1 MTAANTARRHLAWVP
16 LGALLIGLALWC
28 TALDEILSRP
38 LFDWQLRLA
47 TPTAAATGVL
57 VVDIDDASLNELRP
71 VLGAWP
77 YKRDVYALLVEQLRD
92 AGAKAIAIDLLLA
105 DAQDGD
111 LALARAIG
119 RPGAPVVLAAA
130 GLRHAQDKVTMPMP
144 MPDRAGAGQGPAV
157 LPALAWPAIALPAQS
172 LWPAGD
178 QLPRVGIITTPLD
191 DDGRL
196 RRMPLWHAWR
206 DLRLPVLPLAVWL
219 AINGPGAPADW
230 PTDAKGQV
238 TLALPASVAAL
249 PVLPLV
255 NLARPALGL
264 GGAAALAQA
273 VQGRVI
279 FIGSSALLAD
289 SVMTVN
295 GQAESTAVLAH
306 TYAALHNSRVLHPAA
321 AWATPMLL
329 MLALAPALLTWRRG
343 HGSMR
348 RDALAAVLAAL
359 AVVGAGLL
367 LLAGLQMPTQWAAPL
382 SVVGAGWALAE
393 IARQRQQARVHRQV
407 THERALAAAANQAKS
422 EFLAKVSH
430 EIRTP
435 LNALLGV
442 AEMLAQTPLSPTQ
455 QRHVQV
461 FRESGQTLLAL
472 ISDLLDF
479 SKIEAGRFELEA
491 APFSLHH
498 MLQAVMA
505 LQRPRAEQHGLALAL
520 DLAADAPDGVRGDR
534 KRLEQALGNLL
545 SNAIKFTPKGQVTLG
560 VAVVGD
566 VASQR
571 LRFAVRDSGIGI
583 ATSKLQ
589 SIFEPFTQADGGIT
603 RLYGGTGL
611 GLTITRSVVQLMGG
625 RIDVQS
631 APGQGSVFSFDLPLP
646 PAPVPPAP
654 AAAAAPAGST
664 KVAQPPSLE
673 NAPRPAATD
682 QRSPCLLLAEDNE
695 VNVYIFEGMLQDQG
709 LTIDVAINGPMAL
722 DMARRRRY
730 DLIFMDVQMPGMD
743 GLSVTRELRRLE
755 AAGDLIRVPIIALT
769 ANTQASDVQ
778 ASVDA
783 GCDMH
788 LGKPFAKADLVH
800 AIARFVPAGQRTAA
814 LPHTDN

>member
-144 MPDRAGAGQGPAV
+144 NRAGAGQALAL
-157 LPALAWPAIALPAQS
+157 LPALAWPAIALPAPS
-172 LWPAGD
+172 LWPASG

-206 DLRLPVLPLAVWL
+206 DLRLPVLPLAVWQ
-219 AINGPGAPADW
+219 AINGSGAPADW
-230 PTDAKGQV
+230 PTDSKGQV
-238 TLALPASVAAL
+238 TLALPASVAAV
-249 PVLPLV
+249 PVLPLT
-255 NLARPALGL
+255 NLARAALGL
-264 GGAAALAQA
+264 DSAGALAQA
-273 VQGRVI
+273 VQDRVV

-295 GQAESTAVLAH
+295 GQADDTAVLAH
-306 TYAALHNSRVLHPAA
+306 TYVALRDGQVLRPAA
-321 AWATPMLL
+321 VWATPMMLV
-329 MLALAPALLTWRRG
+329 LALAPAMLTWRRG
-343 HGSMR
+343 HCSVR
-348 RDALAAVLAAL
+348 RNALASVTAAL
-359 AVVGAGLL
+359 VVVGAGLL
-367 LLAGLQMPTQWAAPL
+367 LLAWLQMPTQWAAPL
-382 SVVGAGWALAE
+382 AVVGAGWALAE
-393 IARQRQQARVHRQV
+393 IARQRQQARMHRLV

-442 AEMLAQTPLSPTQ
+442 AEILAQTPLNPTQ
-455 QRHVQV
+455 RSHVQV

-479 SKIEAGRFELEA
+479 SKIEARRFEIEA

-498 MLQAVMA
+498 MLRALIA
-505 LQRPRAEQHGLALAL
+505 LQRPRAEQHGLALVL
-520 DLAADAPDGVRGDR
+520 DLAADVPDGVLGDR

-545 SNAIKFTPKGQVTLG
+545 SNAIKFTPQGQVTLS
-560 VAVVGD
+560 VALADGS
-566 VASQR
+566 AAHH
-571 LRFAVRDSGIGI
+571 LRFAVQDSGIGI
-583 ATSKLQ
+583 EPNKLS
-589 SIFEPFTQADGGIT
+589 SIFEPFTQADGSIT
-603 RLYGGTGL
+603 RRYGGTGL
-611 GLTITRSVVQLMGG
+611 GLTITQSVVQLMGG

-631 APGQGSVFSFDLPLP
+631 APGQGSVFSLELPLP
-646 PAPVPPAP
+646 PAPLHPTPAE
-654 AAAAAPAGST
+654 AAPRQGSPLLAASQ
-664 KVAQPPSLE
+664 VLE
-673 NAPRPAATD
+673 SSPRPAAAGQD
-682 QRSPCLLLAEDNE
+682 LPCLLLAEDNE
-695 VNVYIFEGMLQDQG
+695 VNVYIFEAMLQDQN
-709 LTIDVAINGPMAL
+709 LSIDVAVNGPMAL

-755 AAGDLIRVPIIALT
+755 MTGNLSRLPIIALT

-778 ASVDA
+778 ATVDA

-788 LGKPFAKADLVH
+788 LGKPFTKAVLVQ
-800 AIARFVPAGQRTAA
+800 AIARFAPAAHRAA
-814 LPHTDN
+814 APPDTDN